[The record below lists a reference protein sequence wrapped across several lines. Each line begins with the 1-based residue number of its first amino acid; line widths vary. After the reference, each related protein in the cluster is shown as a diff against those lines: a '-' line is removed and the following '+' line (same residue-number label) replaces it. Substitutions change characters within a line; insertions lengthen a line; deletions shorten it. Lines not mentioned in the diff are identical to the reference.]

1 MEESLLSERE
11 EVGRD
16 RSSCY
21 AAIWLCCHVRSRGRW
36 DGCGR
41 LTAFFCL
48 FTVAFWIGVT
58 RNLYCNPDALRD
70 VEPPFNGQLLPANFT
85 LVERKYLLIQFTKL
99 VDVYDDTQKH
109 VGYFYDINL
118 FIIMR
123 FGFSDANGRI
133 WFEARYASFLSRFKP
148 IIEYNVQRCDAG
160 GVGRPSTL
168 FELKEVW
175 WIESYWRCFVNCSR
189 LFNLAERAVSAQ
201 VRETLIPE
209 ASFGLDPKFQVSFD
223 GWLAPTLR
231 GQITGPVS
239 SFGTGVRQ
247 VWSMHLQNATTG
259 RLVAKAQQHFV
270 IGSATQD
277 MRVLSR
283 WKVETLIPSQL
294 PNWVIGFLAV
304 LDDIE
309 EDY

>member
-1 MEESLLSERE
+1 MDETLLSEEQEARP
-11 EVGRD
+11 D
-16 RSSCY
+16 RSWCC
-21 AAIWLCCHVRSRGRW
+21 AALFLCCHIRSGGRW

-41 LTAFFCL
+41 LTGFFCL

-58 RNLYCNPDALRD
+58 RNLYCNPYALEN
-70 VEPPFNGQLLPANFT
+70 VEPPFGGQLMPENVT

-99 VDVYDDTQKH
+99 VDVYDASQTH
-109 VGYFYDINL
+109 IGYFYDINL

-123 FGFSDANGRI
+123 FGFSDSHGRI

-160 GVGRPSTL
+160 SERTTL
-168 FELKEVW
+168 LYELKELW
-175 WIESYWRCFVNCSR
+175 WKESYWRCFVNCSR
-189 LFNLAERAVSAQ
+189 LFNLAERPASTQ
-201 VRETLIPE
+201 VRETLLPE
-209 ASFGLDPKFQVSFD
+209 ADFGQRAAYQISFD

-247 VWSMHLQNATTG
+247 VWSMHLRNSDG
-259 RLVAKAQQHFV
+259 KLVAKAKQHFV
-270 IGSATQD
+270 IGSADQD

-283 WKVETLIPSQL
+283 WKVVTMLKSDL